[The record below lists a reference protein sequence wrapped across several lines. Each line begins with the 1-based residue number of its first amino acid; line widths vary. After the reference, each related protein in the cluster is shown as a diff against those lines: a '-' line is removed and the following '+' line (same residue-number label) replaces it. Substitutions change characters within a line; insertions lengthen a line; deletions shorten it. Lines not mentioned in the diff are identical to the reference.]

1 MLVVSHGCGNGLGRT
16 GVAVG
21 TVGSPVDVEAEVPV
35 VEEAEE
41 TEREVGKAIVE
52 AAVIAEAVVV
62 VSSLPSEDE
71 SEPEPESCRR
81 MCWCWCGEC
90 VEDHNRR

>member
-21 TVGSPVDVEAEVPV
+21 TVGRPVDVAA
-35 VEEAEE
+35 AEE
-41 TEREVGKAIVE
+41 EEGEEEREREVGKAIVE

-62 VSSLPSEDE
+62 VSSEEEE

-81 MCWCWCGEC
+81 MCWCGEC